1 MLEVSVMTIRR
12 DLSAEPAAVV
22 LLGGYV
28 VTDPRSNGVT
38 NYFVSDQKAKQVTEK
53 RRIGLL
59 AAPLINEN
67 DTVFFDCG
75 TTTPA
80 IIDAIADE
88 LTFTTQDL
96 MQLARGQLEMRLVW
110 HFIPAAT
117 LRGRLDRLVYG
128 LTFVGDWDGMI
139 LCDPD
144 RLTQALRNFC
154 GDIVDRQLA
163 AACLG
168 NCALNNCTNGVLGKA
183 LSRGFYFWQLEQL
196 IHAGNIP
203 TGIGAGCRGG
213 RGHCGIPPC
222 ARMAETDRN
231 RTCQTEM
238 LGLTGF
244 EDRGAHQDTYASVCS
259 PYTRIPRRQYTCH
272 PHVH

>member
-1 MLEVSVMTIRR
+1 MDDDAGGVDDRPQGMH
-12 DLSAEPAAVV
+12 P
-22 LLGGYV
+22 LL
-28 VTDPRSNGVT
+28 P
-38 NYFVSDQKAKQVTEK
+38 
-53 RRIGLL
+53 
-59 AAPLINEN
+59 
-67 DTVFFDCG
+67 
-75 TTTPA
+75 
-80 IIDAIADE
+80 
-88 LTFTTQDL
+88 
-96 MQLARGQLEMRLVW
+96 
-110 HFIPAAT
+110 
-117 LRGRLDRLVYG
+117 
-128 LTFVGDWDGMI
+128 
-139 LCDPD
+139 
-144 RLTQALRNFC
+144 QALRNFC

-231 RTCQTEM
+231 RTCQTDM
-238 LGLTGF
+238 RGLTGF
-244 EDRGAHQDTYASVCS
+244 QDRGAHQDTYASVCS

-272 PHVH
+272 PYVHQAPRRRNLGALCPIATRRRKRVPALALQPDTLWR